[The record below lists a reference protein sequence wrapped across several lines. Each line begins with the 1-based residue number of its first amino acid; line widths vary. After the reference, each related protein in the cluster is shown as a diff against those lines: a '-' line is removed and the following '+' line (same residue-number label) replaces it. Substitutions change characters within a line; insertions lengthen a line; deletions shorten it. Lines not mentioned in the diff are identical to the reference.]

1 VGGGSAAAEGGPQVG
16 HVAARRAVAGDA
28 ALHERRVD
36 PADAG
41 DLARGVDV
49 VDARA
54 LVDVDVDEAVRP
66 DRAPGGYGEL
76 QARGEAVADAHR
88 VGGEGPLGAGDR
100 GPAGV
105 EAGDDHFFDAAL

>member
-1 VGGGSAAAEGGPQVG
+1 RGHVEEPPVGGLLAATDEGVTAHPSGPAGADAVGRLDASGEVGGGSAAGEGGPQVG

-28 ALHERRVD
+28 ALHERRVA

-66 DRAPGGYGEL
+66 DRAPGGYG
-76 QARGEAVADAHR
+76 
-88 VGGEGPLGAGDR
+88 
-100 GPAGV
+100 
-105 EAGDDHFFDAAL
+105 